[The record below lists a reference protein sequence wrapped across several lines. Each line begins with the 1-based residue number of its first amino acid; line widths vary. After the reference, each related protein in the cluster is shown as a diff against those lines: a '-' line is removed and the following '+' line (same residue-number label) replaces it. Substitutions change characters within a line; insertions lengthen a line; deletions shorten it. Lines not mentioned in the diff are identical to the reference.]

1 MTAKMIETENTPDGQ
16 TAPRQTANRRVA
28 LGAGTMA
35 LTMIGVSFAAVPLYD
50 MFCRVTGFGGTTQ
63 VAEIAPGAVS
73 DRVITVRFDASL
85 NRKMPWRFE
94 APDTAVDLPVGESG
108 LAFYRAKNPTDRM
121 ITGTATYNVSPPEAG
136 IYFSKIDC
144 FCFTEQVLRP
154 GEEVDMPVSFF
165 IDPEILTD
173 SEMDDVKTITLSY
186 TFFEATQ
193 QASSEVDVTRIT
205 GQDAQSVRAN

>member
-1 MTAKMIETENTPDGQ
+1 MSEQGKMGQ
-16 TAPRQTANRRVA
+16 ADKAQRANRRVA
-28 LGAGTMA
+28 VSAGFMA
-35 LTMIGVSFAAVPLYD
+35 LAMIGVSFAAVPLYD

-63 VAEIAPGAVS
+63 VAETAPGAVS
-73 DRVITVRFDASL
+73 DRVMTVRFDASL

-94 APDTAVDLPVGESG
+94 APDAAIDIPVGESG
-108 LAFYRAKNPTDRM
+108 LAFYRAKNPTDRI

-144 FCFTEQVLRP
+144 FCFTEQVLHP
-154 GEEVDMPVSFF
+154 GEAVDMPVSFF

-186 TFFEATQ
+186 TFFEAAQ
-193 QASSEVDVTRIT
+193 QASSEVGVARIT
-205 GQDAQSVRAN
+205 GQSAPSERMN